1 LPVVTGAVDPPES
14 EHGAVVGVVG
24 PEAVVGDEL
33 VVGVV
38 VTGTSVVAVV
48 DGVGRVDVDADLPLP
63 PPHEARIRAN
73 AVTRKPYRRT
83 QHHDTTSRFRQRT
96 GTIPAT

>member
-1 LPVVTGAVDPPES
+1 VVTGAVGPPAS
-14 EHGAVVGVVG
+14 EHAAVVGVVG
-24 PEAVVGDEL
+24 PAAVVGDEL

-38 VTGTSVVAVV
+38 VTGASVVAVV
-48 DGVGRVDVDADLPLP
+48 DGAGVDVVAALPLP

-73 AVTRKPYRRT
+73 AVIRKPYRRT
-83 QHHDTTSRFRQRT
+83 QHHGTTGRFRRRT